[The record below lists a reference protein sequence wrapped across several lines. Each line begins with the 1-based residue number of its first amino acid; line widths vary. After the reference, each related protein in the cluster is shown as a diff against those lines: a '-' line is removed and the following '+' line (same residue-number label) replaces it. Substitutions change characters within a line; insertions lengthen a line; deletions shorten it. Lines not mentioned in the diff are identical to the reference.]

1 MHININRFSFFFF
14 LLFTLGFHPS
24 LQAQRYGTAVGIR
37 VGNSDYSRTVGL
49 TAQQRVL
56 KHVTLEG
63 ILQSDFNRNT
73 TLHVMLQRHHPII
86 SKRLNYYY
94 GGGVSSG
101 WEESFVKDRNSNQII
116 HTYGNNTTGMDLIG
130 GVELTVANT
139 VISLDYKPNFNLSG
153 REEFYRSQ
161 VGISARTVLVKSKEQ
176 NKKKRQKA
184 KAKKQKQKQKEKLK
198 NQKLKN
204 KQKTQSSGNPIKDLI
219 NNKKRN

>member
-1 MHININRFSFFFF
+1 MQTTIKVNF
-14 LLFTLGFHPS
+14 LLLFLLMLFES
-24 LQAQRYGTAVGIR
+24 LPVHAQRYGTALGIR
-37 VGNSDYSRTVGL
+37 LGNNDYSRTVGL

-56 KHVTLEG
+56 KHVTVEG
-63 ILQSDFNRNT
+63 ILQSDFNTNT
-73 TLHVMLQRHHPII
+73 TLHLMLQRHHPII

-94 GGGVSSG
+94 GGGISSG
-101 WEESFVKDRNSNQII
+101 WEESFVKDRNSNQIL
-116 HTYGNNTTGMDLIG
+116 HTYGNNTTGIDLIG

-184 KAKKQKQKQKEKLK
+184 KAKKKKQKQKQK
-198 NQKLKN
+198 LKN
-204 KQKTQSSGNPIKDLI
+204 KKKGQSSGNPVKDLL
-219 NNKKRN
+219 NNRKRN